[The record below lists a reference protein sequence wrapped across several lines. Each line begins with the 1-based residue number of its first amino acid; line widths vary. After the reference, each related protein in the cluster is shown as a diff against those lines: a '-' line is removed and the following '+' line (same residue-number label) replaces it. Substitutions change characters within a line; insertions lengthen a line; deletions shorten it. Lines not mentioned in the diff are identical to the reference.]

1 MSGLV
6 LTYSWVLFAL
16 IKATTLILIIYK
28 STSENKPNKLEKTDN
43 TDDKLFYRGYPLENK
58 NDEIDVVED
67 KKFIPINICILTVS
81 DSRKKDDDISGN
93 LLFTKA
99 KEAGHNII
107 NYEIS
112 KDDKESIRNKITE
125 WSENKE
131 IDAIITTGGT
141 GLTGRDVTPDAIE
154 DLFEKKIDGFSTIFH
169 LISFQKIKTSTI
181 QSRASAGIIN
191 NTYIFCLP
199 GSPGAV
205 KDAWDEI
212 LINQLDINYKPCN
225 LIEIMD
231 RLEE

>member
-16 IKATTLILIIYK
+16 IMATTLILIIYK

-112 KDDKESIRNKITE
+112 KDDKESILK
-125 WSENKE
+125 KFKK
-131 IDAIITTGGT
+131 
-141 GLTGRDVTPDAIE
+141 
-154 DLFEKKIDGFSTIFH
+154 LFK
-169 LISFQKIKTSTI
+169 
-181 QSRASAGIIN
+181 
-191 NTYIFCLP
+191 
-199 GSPGAV
+199 
-205 KDAWDEI
+205 
-212 LINQLDINYKPCN
+212 
-225 LIEIMD
+225 
-231 RLEE
+231 